1 VATMAHIEIIVLFQ
15 KVDIFGFCNADQLV
29 QLAGIAHECA
39 FREGEVVY
47 RRGEPADSLYCV
59 VDGRVEVRGA
69 REERRVVAP
78 AERFGVIDILSG
90 RSRTAEAVAMTS
102 TRAVKIDAEDFF
114 DLLSNNIEIV
124 KALFRKLVAHGEPA
138 AELEV

>member
-1 VATMAHIEIIVLFQ
+1 
-15 KVDIFGFCNADQLV
+15 
-29 QLAGIAHECA
+29 
-39 FREGEVVY
+39 VV
-47 RRGEPADSLYCV
+47 G
-59 VDGRVEVRGA
+59 
-69 REERRVVAP
+69 P

-90 RSRTAEAVAMTS
+90 RPRTAEAVAMTG

-124 KALFRKLVAHGEPA
+124 KALFRKLVAHGEPV